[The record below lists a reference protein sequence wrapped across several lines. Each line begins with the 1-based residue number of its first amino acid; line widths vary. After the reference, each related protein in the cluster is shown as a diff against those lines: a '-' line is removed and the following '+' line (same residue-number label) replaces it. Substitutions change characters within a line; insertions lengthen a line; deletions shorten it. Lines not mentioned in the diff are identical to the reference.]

1 MNESRKHFTY
11 IDNETIRFGLK
22 AIKGLGDVPIE
33 AIRKAVKEGKF
44 TSIQD
49 FIERTGGAVINK
61 KSLESLIFSG
71 ALDAFGERASLIASI
86 PKMTTYL
93 KEIEKKDKTSQMGL
107 FDLDYAPQIE
117 FELEKSEP
125 MTFEERMKGEK
136 TMIGY
141 PVSGHPL
148 DGMHDFILSKSK
160 NIAKVQSW
168 FEKLHNPEAVTEED
182 LEKISENSENSEKS
196 DENSQENNQEN
207 IDNSKNQKKNSKN
220 SPDKKKKDEENAT
233 LMGLV
238 SEVRHIPTK
247 T

>member
-1 MNESRKHFTY
+1 M
-11 IDNETIRFGLK
+11 
-22 AIKGLGDVPIE
+22 PIE

-71 ALDAFGERASLIASI
+71 ALDAFGERASLLESI

-117 FELEKSEP
+117 FELEKAEP
-125 MTFEERMKGEK
+125 MTFEDRMKGEK

-168 FEKLHNPEAVTEED
+168 LEKLHNPEAITEED
-182 LEKISENSENSEKS
+182 LEKISENSE
-196 DENSQENNQEN
+196 ENSENNQEN

-220 SPDKKKKDEENAT
+220 SSDKKKKDEENAT